1 MEQAPFTVD
10 IAQEFHRRMAAI
22 IDAVQAGI
30 WRAGACDLLGYA
42 TDFAF
47 GQDRGHQTLALKT
60 RKRSTYLR
68 LGWNTILSDT
78 SADRHLVEQAI
89 GSAITELS

>member
-1 MEQAPFTVD
+1 
-10 IAQEFHRRMAAI
+10 MAAI

-47 GQDRGHQTLALKT
+47 GQDRGYQTLVLKT
-60 RKRSTYLR
+60 RKRSAYLR
-68 LGWNTILSDT
+68 LAWNTVLGDT
-78 SADRHLVEQAI
+78 SADRQLVEMAI
-89 GSAITELS
+89 GSAITDLS